1 MTDENKNNPHKDSFE
16 NKSGGEMLAE
26 IGRLVLVLLGKMLK
40 LFLKYILKAFK
51 FILKWICKG
60 LLALIDFIQFCAT
73 KTRAFWNN
81 NNTQEKIHKIRLW
94 FKHAFKTLG
103 LWIVIAANASW
114 KGLKWGCKKTLQGT
128 VWLVKHIVQGII
140 HLGPTLVKIW
150 RGIKKRFHAFGRWL
164 IKVGRGI
171 RLWWRNRQRA
181 YRSFRRNKGFK
192 GLLIDLGN
200 LLKKQVNNYI
210 EEEQAMDE
218 SDDDNIFETAEEE
231 DSEMEQEDEVQ
242 RGKIH
247 TFGKSIY
254 DAMKKIVED

>member
-81 NNTQEKIHKIRLW
+81 NNTQEKIRKIRLW

-150 RGIKKRFHAFGRWL
+150 RGIKKGFRAFGRWL
-164 IKVGRGI
+164 VKVGRGI
-171 RLWWRNRQRA
+171 CLWWRNRQRA

-231 DSEMEQEDEVQ
+231 DSEMEQEDEVH
-242 RGKIH
+242 RSKIH

>member
-1 MTDENKNNPHKDSFE
+1 
-16 NKSGGEMLAE
+16 MLAE

-150 RGIKKRFHAFGRWL
+150 RGIKKGFRAFGRWL
-164 IKVGRGI
+164 VKVGRGI
-171 RLWWRNRQRA
+171 RLWWRNRLRA

>member
-16 NKSGGEMLAE
+16 NKSGAEMLAE

-60 LLALIDFIQFCAT
+60 LLALIDFIQFCVT

-81 NNTQEKIHKIRLW
+81 NNTQEKIRKIRLW

-150 RGIKKRFHAFGRWL
+150 RGIKKGFRAFGRWL
-164 IKVGRGI
+164 VKVGRGI

>member
-26 IGRLVLVLLGKMLK
+26 IGRLVLVLLGTMLK

-140 HLGPTLVKIW
+140 HLGPTLVKFW
-150 RGIKKRFHAFGRWL
+150 RGIKKGFRAFGRWL
-164 IKVGRGI
+164 VKVGRGI

-181 YRSFRRNKGFK
+181 YHSFRRNKGFK

>member
-1 MTDENKNNPHKDSFE
+1 MTDDNKNNQHKDSFE

-26 IGRLVLVLLGKMLK
+26 IGRLVLVLLGKLLK

-81 NNTQEKIHKIRLW
+81 NNTQEKVRKIRLW
-94 FKHAFKTLG
+94 FKHAFITLG
-103 LWIVIAANASW
+103 IWIVIAAKASW
-114 KGLKWGCKKTLQGT
+114 KGLKWGFKKTVQGT
-128 VWLVKHIVQGII
+128 VWLAKHIVQGII

-150 RGIKKRFHAFGRWL
+150 RGIKKGIRAFGRWL
-164 IKVGRGI
+164 VKLGRGI

-218 SDDDNIFETAEEE
+218 SDDDNIFETTEEE
-231 DSEMEQEDEVQ
+231 DSELEQEDEVH

>member
-1 MTDENKNNPHKDSFE
+1 
-16 NKSGGEMLAE
+16 MLAE
-26 IGRLVLVLLGKMLK
+26 IGRLVLVLLGTMLK

-140 HLGPTLVKIW
+140 HLGPTLVKFW
-150 RGIKKRFHAFGRWL
+150 RGIKKGFRAFGRWL
-164 IKVGRGI
+164 VKVGRGI

-181 YRSFRRNKGFK
+181 YHSFRRNKGFK

-210 EEEQAMDE
+210 EEEQALDE

>member
-26 IGRLVLVLLGKMLK
+26 IGRLVLVLLGKILK
-40 LFLKYILKAFK
+40 LFLKYILKSLK
-51 FILKWICKG
+51 FLLKLICKG
-60 LLALIDFIQFCAT
+60 LLALIDFIQFCST

-81 NNTQEKIHKIRLW
+81 NNTQEKIRKIRLW
-94 FKHAFKTLG
+94 FKHAFITLG
-103 LWIVIAANASW
+103 IWIVIAAKASW
-114 KGLKWGCKKTLQGT
+114 KGLKWGLKKTAQGIL
-128 VWLVKHIVQGII
+128 WLAKHIVQGII

-150 RGIKKRFHAFGRWL
+150 KGIKRGFRAFGRWL
-164 IKVGRGI
+164 VKVGRGI

-181 YRSFRRNKGFK
+181 YRSFRKNKGFK

-218 SDDDNIFETAEEE
+218 SDDDNVFETAEEE
-231 DSEMEQEDEVQ
+231 GAELELEDEQQ